1 MIHVIFNKDIKY
13 WSNIIKKELCKRE
26 EFMLK
31 SEKEQKLKEKT
42 KGKTMEEIIELMIA
56 SLENS
61 KEEIKKS

>member
-1 MIHVIFNKDIKY
+1 M
-13 WSNIIKKELCKRE
+13 E

-31 SEKEQKLKEKT
+31 SDKEQKLKEKT

-61 KEEIKKS
+61 KEEIKN

>member
-1 MIHVIFNKDIKY
+1 
-13 WSNIIKKELCKRE
+13 
-26 EFMLK
+26 MLK
-31 SEKEQKLKEKT
+31 SDREQKLKEKT